1 MRLFF
6 FVDIGGIANHHC
18 LKAIVC
24 FIDIGGIANHHCLKA
39 IACFISHLNSDG

>member
-18 LKAIVC
+18 LKAIAC
-24 FIDIGGIANHHCLKA
+24 FIDIGGIANHHYPTNIKKA
-39 IACFISHLNSDG
+39 NNHL